1 MSRRRVSFARLVCY
15 FIVIALTQPNTAQSY
30 LTGDLY
36 AILGLERGAS
46 PADIKRAYRSLS
58 LIYHPDKQRN
68 VDDDEKRKA
77 SERFVE
83 IQKAYSTLSDPEAKR
98 TYDLQSFSD
107 ATTLNRDSHLTGFN
121 RRGTWDTGSAADGH
135 VQRGGFQQAEMI
147 ASETVMLNEK
157 NFDKLVFN
165 RQKPWLVQIYDDT
178 IDSCHR
184 AGPTWEMSARLL
196 NGVAEFGRIHALTS
210 PVLVQRLGS
219 SALFSRPIRRSD
231 LPVIIG
237 IRPNCKHPSCVIR
250 YRGSIKADLLVSYVS
265 EKVLRLPHL
274 PLLPNDQVLS
284 MTADDKVQFVLV
296 TTSTTSVIARYL
308 AMEHKSDVQVV
319 QADFDKDKTFWLKN
333 FGISK
338 APAMLIIRD
347 FGATVA
353 EDVSSKEKMKEVFTA
368 HRFHRIPKLTAS
380 SAAANGCS
388 PDGPQRICFVGIHS
402 RSGVLKQR
410 LKRTLWDTRNEV
422 VARIPSMAGEVSF
435 GWIEGVHN
443 KKFLERF
450 GGGDGEVSLVALI
463 FNEIKPTTVHYDA
476 FAKPDYDKDTIV
488 PWVLRILNANRD
500 DFQEYN
506 MLPSSSLFDETGAH
520 VPSDEIIKALRT
532 DVSDLIEAL
541 WYFTLETGALPL
553 LGTIFAII
561 TASWLRRLMTR
572 IQMNNMNHGS
582 QQRQNMKKKVEH
594 QLVDIQ
600 GHYLK
605 GKTIY
610 VVTIVTPEPN
620 ERFRKLAER
629 FKSEKLLAFVE
640 LCQRDVDAFG
650 YSQVFNDPRVKSHV
664 IIWHPSKSK
673 WQSIGDVD
681 DSTQIEQKLDQILNG
696 RAQWIEITNTN
707 SKL

>member
-1 MSRRRVSFARLVCY
+1 MNRRQMSFARLVCC
-15 FIVIALTQPNTAQSY
+15 VILFALHGVRVS
-30 LTGDLY
+30 GHDLY
-36 AILGLERGAS
+36 AVLGLERGAS

-68 VDDDEKRKA
+68 VDKDEKRKA

-107 ATTLNRDSHLTGFN
+107 TTTLSRGPHLTGVN

-135 VQRGGFQQAEMI
+135 GQRGGFQEAEMI
-147 ASETVMLNEK
+147 ASETVSLNEK

-184 AGPTWEMSARLL
+184 TGPTWEQTSRLL
-196 NGVAEFGRIHALTS
+196 NGVAEFGRIHALTN

-250 YRGSIKADLLVSYVS
+250 YRGSIKANLLVSYVS
-265 EKVLRLPHL
+265 EKVLGLPHL
-274 PLLPNDQVLS
+274 PLLTKDQVLS
-284 MTADDKVQFVLV
+284 MTAGDKVQFILV
-296 TTSTTSVIARYL
+296 ATSKTPVIARYL
-308 AMEHKSDVQVV
+308 AMEHKSDVHVV
-319 QADFDKDKTFWLKN
+319 RADFDEDKAFWLKN
-333 FGISK
+333 FGISE
-338 APAMLIIRD
+338 APVMLIVRD
-347 FGATVA
+347 FGATVT
-353 EDVSSKEKMKEVFTA
+353 EDVGSKEKMKEVFTNN
-368 HRFHRIPKLTAS
+368 RFHRIPKLTAS
-380 SAAANGCS
+380 SAAAIGCS

-410 LKRTLWDTRNEV
+410 LKRILWDVRSEV
-422 VARIPSMAGEVSF
+422 VARIPSMAEEVSF
-435 GWIEGVHN
+435 GWAEGVHN

-463 FNEIKPTTVHYDA
+463 FNEVNRTIVHYDA
-476 FAKPDYDKDTIV
+476 FAKPDDNSDTIV
-488 PWVLRILNANRD
+488 PWALRILNANRD
-500 DFQEYN
+500 DFQEYEI
-506 MLPSSSLFDETGAH
+506 LPTSSLFDETGAR
-520 VPSDEIIKALRT
+520 VSSREIIKALRT
-532 DVSDLIEAL
+532 DVSDIVEVL
-541 WYFTLETGALPL
+541 WYFMLETGALPL

-561 TASWLRRLMTR
+561 TASWLRRLMTGF
-572 IQMNNMNHGS
+572 QMNNGD
-582 QQRQNMKKKVEH
+582 QRRQNMKKKVDH
-594 QLVDIQ
+594 QLVDIR

-610 VVTIVTPEPN
+610 VVTIATEKPN
-620 ERFRKLAER
+620 ERFRKLADC

-640 LCQRDVDAFG
+640 LRERDVDACE
-650 YSQVFNDPRVKSHV
+650 YSQVFNDPRLKSHV

-681 DSTQIEQKLDQILNG
+681 DSTRIEQKLDQILNG
-696 RAQWIEITNTN
+696 QAQWNEIM
-707 SKL
+707 KD